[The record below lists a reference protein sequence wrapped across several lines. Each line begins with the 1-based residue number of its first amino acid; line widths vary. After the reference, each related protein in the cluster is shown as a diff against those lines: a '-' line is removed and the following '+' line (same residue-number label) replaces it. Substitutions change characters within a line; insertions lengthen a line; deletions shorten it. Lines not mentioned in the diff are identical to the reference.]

1 MDIELDGLISYEEG
15 NGLIFESEE
24 PLYILANRENY
35 DFKYS
40 NKINNHYY
48 NNPLLDRILVERNGI
63 AVVSTVEEIQGK
75 FFTNIT
81 VLIDTSLDNLTLM
94 NLFRT
99 VSETISTTSW
109 DVNALNKN
117 RLDNQLGNFYNT
129 IFIACR
135 KKSEVSLPFDIS
147 LFYEVKEIVDE
158 ALRQSF
164 KVLGYPRN
172 IVKYLRDANISLD
185 IIEDVARKVTTKDIT
200 HNVFVNQLENILD
213 DVNIV
218 AYIVA
223 IIRLEE
229 DYNNERIVIK
239 NNTNIENTANILC
252 LNMVNQIA
260 GKEAVSVFN
269 KIKDDLNLLEFE
281 PFTKGIV
288 MALVS
293 GCIVKLDL

>member
-1 MDIELDGLISYEEG
+1 M
-15 NGLIFESEE
+15 
-24 PLYILANRENY
+24 
-35 DFKYS
+35 
-40 NKINNHYY
+40 
-48 NNPLLDRILVERNGI
+48 
-63 AVVSTVEEIQGK
+63 
-75 FFTNIT
+75 
-81 VLIDTSLDNLTLM
+81 
-94 NLFRT
+94 
-99 VSETISTTSW
+99 
-109 DVNALNKN
+109 
-117 RLDNQLGNFYNT
+117 
-129 IFIACR
+129 
-135 KKSEVSLPFDIS
+135 
-147 LFYEVKEIVDE
+147 
-158 ALRQSF
+158 
-164 KVLGYPRN
+164 
-172 IVKYLRDANISLD
+172 
-185 IIEDVARKVTTKDIT
+185 
-200 HNVFVNQLENILD
+200 
-213 DVNIV
+213 NIV